1 MKIICYLFSLDK
13 SVKDKESGKAWVD
26 EAKKSL
32 LSNVDSFK
40 ASLVERIVKEECT
53 KKQYDNLMSN

>member
-1 MKIICYLFSLDK
+1 MFSLDK

-53 KKQYDNLMSN
+53 KKQYDNLMAN